1 MPRPRGGGI
10 AFTLMLAGLALMT
23 VAARPA
29 AGEPVLLLTGAR
41 LAGAELQVEVALEGF
56 VDDELQESLDAGL
69 PAALLLRWRLYERRQ
84 GWWDRELAGGLLRQR
99 LFYDVLEARYTLFD
113 ARGRRL
119 AHCADARALA
129 TELAKP
135 RAQTLLL
142 PALLPAGVS
151 VELAIEAR
159 LEPLT
164 AAELAE
170 LERWLAGGDARG
182 APGLLGGLR
191 GGSERLLRRM
201 AGLSS
206 RQAQARCAVERLP

>member
-1 MPRPRGGGI
+1 MPDRWGWAP
-10 AFTLMLAGLALMT
+10 FFLMAGLAL
-23 VAARPA
+23 AAVRPA
-29 AGEPVLLLTGAR
+29 AAEPVLHLAAAR
-41 LAGAELQVEVALEGF
+41 LAGAELKVELALEGF
-56 VDDELQESLDAGL
+56 VDDALQESLDAGL
-69 PAALLLRWRLYERRQ
+69 PAALLLRWRLWERRD

-99 LFYDVLEARYTLFD
+99 LFYDVLESRYTLFD

-119 AHCADARALA
+119 AQCADAQALA
-129 TELAKP
+129 AELGKP

-142 PALLPAGVS
+142 PAGLPAGVA
-151 VELAIEAR
+151 VELEIEAR

-164 AAELAE
+164 AAELRE
-170 LERWLAGGDARG
+170 LERWLAGGDVRG

-206 RQAQARCAVERLP
+206 RQARARCAVERVP